1 VLRRGRL
8 SLLAFVAVVGV
19 LAAVFLSSAS
29 AAPAQQPARPAKL
42 SVGVQ
47 VLRFT
52 AAGRKLSATS
62 LVTATLTDSS
72 GHRTISRSKVALTA
86 ATATGGCKILHL
98 FLNELNLSL
107 LGLNAHLD
115 KVQLDVTGN
124 ARGGVLGSLFCKLA
138 HAKVAFAR
146 AGIARAMTVAVRHD
160 AGHVVRFTVNL
171 SPTATTS
178 AAANPTCS
186 VLDLVVGPLDVQLLG
201 LQVDLNRVHLVITAT
216 RGAGTLGDLFCQL
229 ADNNPA
235 TPAVTR

>member
-1 VLRRGRL
+1 
-8 SLLAFVAVVGV
+8 VAVVGV
-19 LAAVFLSSAS
+19 IDAVFLSSAS
-29 AAPAQQPARPAKL
+29 AAPAQHASRQARL

-52 AAGRKLSATS
+52 AAGRRLSATS
-62 LVTATLTDSS
+62 LVTATLTDAS
-72 GHRTISRSKVALTA
+72 GHRTVSRSKLALTA
-86 ATATGGCKILHL
+86 TTAAGGCKILHL

-146 AGIARAMTVAVRHD
+146 AGIARAMTAAVRRG
-160 AGHVVRFTVNL
+160 AGHVVRFSVNL
-171 SPTATTS
+171 SPAATTS

-216 RGAGTLGDLFCQL
+216 RGGGALGDLFCTL

-235 TPAVTR
+235 APATTR